1 MSATKK
7 KAFPV
12 AASVA
17 MAEEAAAAAAGESA
31 AAPPAHAL
39 AGAVLARQALEAG
52 TVDVLARWLG

>member
-17 MAEEAAAAAAGESA
+17 TAEEAAAAAAGESA

-52 TVDVLARWLG
+52 TVDALARWLG